1 MNPIV
6 LATAGS
12 LFSSGLFCL
21 VSRRHLIR
29 MVMGL
34 EFLGKGVSL
43 VFILGGYLAGDA
55 GVSQAIVFTL
65 IAIEAV
71 IAGLALALAIVLRR
85 KYKTFDS
92 VTILRKVWGEA

>member
-12 LFSSGLFCL
+12 LFAAGLFCL

-85 KYKTFDS
+85 RHKTFDS

>member
-1 MNPIV
+1 MNLIIPAV
-6 LATAGS
+6 AGA
-12 LFSSGLFCL
+12 LFASGLFCL
-21 VSRRHLIR
+21 IARRHLIR

-34 EFLGKGVSL
+34 ELLGKGVSL
-43 VFILGGYLAGDA
+43 VFILGGYLAGDV

-85 KYKTFDS
+85 THRTFDS
-92 VTILRKVWGEA
+92 VAILRKVWGEA